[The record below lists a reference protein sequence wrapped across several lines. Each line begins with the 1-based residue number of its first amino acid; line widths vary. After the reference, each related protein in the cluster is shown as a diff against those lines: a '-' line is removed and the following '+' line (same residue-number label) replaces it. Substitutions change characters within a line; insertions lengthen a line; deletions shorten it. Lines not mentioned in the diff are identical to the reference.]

1 MNQASQWLVMWQS
14 EEISDEVLA
23 DHIAELVGS
32 RDGSRGFFVVA
43 MTSEIPL
50 MDRLPEP
57 LVSQLRLAGPMVV
70 DLTVR
75 NLAMS
80 SAMQVEHGRSGDAE
94 KLEGSMRVQRRCRDL
109 LQVLD
114 PELVVFR
121 LETMK
126 AATEGSGDD
135 LEFLSR
141 WNYDFDQRQ
150 AIKESIDVVLREMGI
165 KA

>member
-1 MNQASQWLVMWQS
+1 
-14 EEISDEVLA
+14 
-23 DHIAELVGS
+23 
-32 RDGSRGFFVVA
+32 
-43 MTSEIPL
+43 

-80 SAMQVEHGRSGDAE
+80 SAMQVEHGRSGDPD

-114 PELVVFR
+114 PELVVVR